1 LEEEKELEKT
11 MKEGSIKSVLFTQVQ
26 DKRIIGFMVLKGFGT
41 FVIVTGLIG
50 LSFLLGPLNLIVNF
64 EFTPLFGSIVYS
76 AILCLIL
83 CVIGGALEFFADA
96 YIKYLSTAK
105 TD

>member
-1 LEEEKELEKT
+1 
-11 MKEGSIKSVLFTQVQ
+11 MKEASIKSVVFHQVE
-26 DKRIIGFMVLKGFGT
+26 DKRIIAFMVLKGFGT

-50 LSFLLGPLNLIVNF
+50 LSFLLGPLNLIIKF

-76 AILCLIL
+76 AIVCLVL

-96 YIKYLSTAK
+96 YIKYLSN
-105 TD
+105 

>member
-1 LEEEKELEKT
+1 
-11 MKEGSIKSVLFTQVQ
+11 MKEASIKSVVFHQVE
-26 DKRIIGFMVLKGFGT
+26 DKRIIAFMVLKGFGT

-50 LSFLLGPLNLIVNF
+50 LSFLLGPLNLIIKF

-76 AILCLIL
+76 AIVCLVL

-96 YIKYLSTAK
+96 YIKYLSSEQTN
-105 TD
+105 